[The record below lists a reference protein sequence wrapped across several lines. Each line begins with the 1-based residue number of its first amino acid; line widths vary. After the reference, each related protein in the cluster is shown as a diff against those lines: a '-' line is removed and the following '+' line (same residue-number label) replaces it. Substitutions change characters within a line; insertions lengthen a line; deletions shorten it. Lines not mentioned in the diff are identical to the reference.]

1 MLGKIF
7 ELGSLLK
14 QAHEFGGKV
23 NEMNDKLRQLRIK
36 GSAGGGMVD
45 VEVNGL
51 QEMVSCRVDPA
62 LFQQAD
68 PELLEDLIVAATN
81 DAIEESRIKQAE
93 SMRSLA
99 EGVDIGAL
107 TESLTKMK

>member
-23 NEMNDKLRQLRIK
+23 QEMNDKLRLLRVK
-36 GSAGGGMVD
+36 GIAGGGMVD

-51 QEMVSCRVDPA
+51 KEMVACHIEHT
-62 LFQQAD
+62 LIEQQD
-68 PELLEDLIVAATN
+68 NELIEDLVVAATN
-81 DAIEESRIKQAE
+81 DAIEQSRIKQAE
-93 SMRSLA
+93 SMRSLT
-99 EGVDIGAL
+99 EGIDLGAL
-107 TESLTKMK
+107 TEVIKKN